1 MNEEVALKWLK
12 VALKTELS
20 KAGVTYVDL
29 LARLH
34 ANGVDE
40 TEGGLRNKL
49 SRGTFSALFMC
60 QCLAAIG
67 VKSFTIDLVEYV
79 DSHPEL
85 AMTSGYPY
93 ADADGRRYRLST
105 LRSPAS
111 RNGGSYNYE
120 FMGFNRGWR
129 VSEARMRQLLD
140 EGRIIQTTP
149 HSEPR
154 LKSYQDEANYRRGAS
169 RRVPAKRGEDEDETS
184 DDPGR

>member
-1 MNEEVALKWLK
+1 MNEEVALRWLK

-20 KAGVTYVDL
+20 KAGLTYVDL

-34 ANGVDE
+34 AIGVNE

-85 AMTSGYPY
+85 TMTSGYPY

-105 LRSPAS
+105 LRSSP
-111 RNGGSYNYE
+111 RNNRGHNYE
-120 FMGFNRGWR
+120 FMGVSRNWR

-140 EGRIIQTTP
+140 EGRIIQTKP

-154 LKSYQDEANYRRGAS
+154 LKAYQDKANYRRGTS
-169 RRVPAKRGEDEDETS
+169 RRVPAKRGEEEDETS
-184 DDPGR
+184 DDPG